1 MEKNFCKAD
10 LSGWLSPDED
20 RLLNLYRS
28 MLQDERQTCLFSL
41 SRQRYLPWFADE
53 YDPLRGA
60 VDSTYLIQELEDQ
73 LFLQAPWWL
82 FGEFLGEEPHRR
94 ELVRT
99 AWSYVAPVLLGVTE
113 NDGLRADQ
121 LFNSAVR
128 LWDCLGDGPSRRAPM
143 DFTRQK
149 ALVFLEKWRE
159 EIMLQ
164 LFARIPDRRGC
175 ADQG

>member
-1 MEKNFCKAD
+1 MEKIFCQAD
-10 LSGWLSPDED
+10 LSGWLSPDEE
-20 RLLNLYRS
+20 RLLNLYRNLS
-28 MLQDERQTCLFSL
+28 QNERQTCLFRL
-41 SRQRYLPWFADE
+41 SRQFYLPWFADE
-53 YDPLRGA
+53 YNPQRDA

-82 FGEFLGEEPHRR
+82 LGEFLGEEPHRR

-99 AWSYVAPVLLGVTE
+99 AWSYAAPVLLGVTE

-128 LWDCLGDGPSRRAPM
+128 LWDCLGDGPSRRASM

-164 LFARIPDRRGC
+164 LFTRIPNSCGC
-175 ADQG
+175 SDQG

>member
-1 MEKNFCKAD
+1 MEKIFCQAD

-28 MLQDERQTCLFSL
+28 MSQDERQTCLFSL
-41 SRQRYLPWFADE
+41 SRQRYLPWFAGE
-53 YDPLRGA
+53 YDPQRDA
-60 VDSTYLIQELEDQ
+60 VDITYLIQELEDQ

-82 FGEFLGEEPHRR
+82 LGAFLEEEPHRR

-99 AWSYVAPVLLGVTE
+99 AWSYASPVLLGVTE

-121 LFNSAVR
+121 LFNSAFR
-128 LWDCLGDGPSRRAPM
+128 LWDCLGDGPSHRASM

-159 EIMLQ
+159 EIMIQ
-164 LFARIPDRRGC
+164 LFARIPDSRGG
-175 ADQG
+175 ADHG

>member
-1 MEKNFCKAD
+1 MEKILCQAD
-10 LSGWLSPDED
+10 LSGWLSTDEE
-20 RLLNLYRS
+20 RLLNLYRRMS
-28 MLQDERQTCLFSL
+28 QDERHTCLFRL
-41 SRQRYLPWFADE
+41 SRQRYLSWFADE
-53 YDPLRGA
+53 FDPQRDA
-60 VDSTYLIQELEDQ
+60 ADSTYLIQELEDQ

-82 FGEFLGEEPHRR
+82 LGEFLGEEPHRS

-99 AWSYVAPVLLGVTE
+99 AWSYAAPVLLGVTE

-128 LWDCLGDGPSRRAPM
+128 LWDSLGDGPPRRAPM

-149 ALVFLEKWRE
+149 ALVFLEKWRK

-164 LFARIPDRRGC
+164 LFARIPDSRGC

>member
-1 MEKNFCKAD
+1 MEKIFCQAD
-10 LSGWLSPDED
+10 LSGWLSADEE
-20 RLLNLYRS
+20 RLLNLYRRMS
-28 MLQDERQTCLFSL
+28 QDERHTCLFRL

-53 YDPLRGA
+53 FDPQRDA

-82 FGEFLGEEPHRR
+82 LGEFLGEEPHRS

-99 AWSYVAPVLLGVTE
+99 AWGNAAPVLLGVTE
-113 NDGLRADQ
+113 SDGFKADK

-128 LWDCLGDGPSRRAPM
+128 LWDCLGDGPSRRASM

-159 EIMLQ
+159 EIMIQ
-164 LFARIPDRRGC
+164 LFARIPDSRGG
-175 ADQG
+175 ADHG